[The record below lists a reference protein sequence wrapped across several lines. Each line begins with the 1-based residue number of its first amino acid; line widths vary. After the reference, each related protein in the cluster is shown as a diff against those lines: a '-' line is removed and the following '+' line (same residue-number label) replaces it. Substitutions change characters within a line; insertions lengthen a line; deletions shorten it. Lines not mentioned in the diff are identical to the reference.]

1 MSGKPLTE
9 QVSMWGKRLCTQI
22 IGRLL
27 WDLKQLETLS
37 TSEYFGLS
45 SLFKG
50 HQQSKASLLRGL
62 DSLLAFMNEPSST
75 SDLVS
80 YKYVSYST

>member
-1 MSGKPLTE
+1 
-9 QVSMWGKRLCTQI
+9 MWGKRLCAQI

-27 WDLKQLETLS
+27 WDLKQLESLS
-37 TSEYFGLS
+37 TTEFFGLA

-62 DSLLAFMNEPSST
+62 DSLLVSMNEPSSA

-80 YKYVSYST
+80 YKYVSRSTCLHT